1 MKVLVRFAD
10 GLAVAMMVLGGV
22 ALFALLF
29 HIVLD
34 VFLKAVFNQP
44 IPATLEIVSYYYMVA
59 IAFLPVAYVQ
69 KNREH
74 ISVDLFTMGFGAR
87 GLALIDAIV
96 SVITIA
102 YTATLTW
109 LVYGKAVK
117 AFSEGRNAGCRL
129 FRAAD
134 LAGAM
139 DAALRPSA
147 QCAWSFCTRP
157 SSIFVMQRRGRAS
170 RRMSATTH
178 TRLRKHKAA
187 NSAVEYR
194 ER

>member
-117 AFSEGRNAGCRL
+117 AFSKGEMQDVVFFELPIWPARWMLPFA
-129 FRAAD
+129 F
-134 LAGAM
+134 GAM
-139 DAALRPSA
+139 CLVLLYQAIIDFRYAATGQGKPTHVRDDA
-147 QCAWSFCTRP
+147 
-157 SSIFVMQRRGRAS
+157 
-170 RRMSATTH
+170 
-178 TRLRKHKAA
+178 HKVA
-187 NSAVEYR
+187 ET
-194 ER
+194 